1 MPKRQSLLTGVACA
15 LLLVSAAISAQ
26 YGTAPSGYYPASF
39 NGSTFKGAVAAISND
54 EVTLSFSKGADS
66 ETFTAHFETGCSIPG
81 EAGKPARIMM
91 PANIPVGSGLT
102 AFYMTRTEK
111 ADGKKAK
118 ENWIVAI
125 SIDAWGKR
133 KIPEDRQ
140 GIMYCTDSKLLNFQA
155 FR

>member
-1 MPKRQSLLTGVACA
+1 MPKRQPLLAGAACA
-15 LLLVSAAISAQ
+15 LLLVSAAIRAQ

-39 NGSTFKGAVAAISND
+39 NGSTFKGSVTAISND
-54 EVTLSFSKGADS
+54 EVTLSFSKGADT

-81 EAGKPARIMM
+81 EAGKPARIML
-91 PANIPVGSGLT
+91 PGNIPVGSGLT
-102 AFYMTRTEK
+102 AFYFTGTDK
-111 ADGKKAK
+111 SDAKKGK
-118 ENWIVAI
+118 ENWIAAI

-140 GIMYCTDSKLLNFQA
+140 GIMYCTNSKLLNFQA